1 MDRGRL
7 ARRFLLVTV
16 AALPMAVGSPFVVG
30 ASADPQVGLA
40 GSPAVASQGFVQ
52 SGATQAASGTFTFT
66 TANGILPTWASA
78 GLVISAVDPGR
89 AITLGGN
96 TSATVT
102 LPIVAKTGTANAAAG
117 GFRLTNTETAKTIR
131 CSSPTIETT
140 ARVIDCVLN
149 DGSNARLFAISSI
162 DETRITTG
170 VFTRT
175 TVFEGMQIRVNGT
188 AMADLLNDELSTN
201 VFSPSVTFARG
212 NLDVTRAR

>member
-1 MDRGRL
+1 MVLGRL
-7 ARRFLLVTV
+7 ARRALLVAVV
-16 AALPMAVGSPFVVG
+16 AVPMAAGSAFVVG
-30 ASADPQVGLA
+30 ASADPQVGQSSSPTQVGQGLGPA
-40 GSPAVASQGFVQ
+40 GP
-52 SGATQAASGTFTFT
+52 TQTASGSFTFT

-89 AITLGGN
+89 AITMGGS

-117 GFRLTNTETAKTIR
+117 GFRITNTETAKTIR

-140 ARVIDCVLN
+140 ARVVDCVLN
-149 DGSNARLFAISSI
+149 DGSNARLFAIGGI

-212 NLDVTRAR
+212 NMDVTRAR